1 MRKTLIAMVA
11 LVLVAGAC
19 TTDGST
25 STTGARG
32 TFGTTIGTGGAFVP
46 GLFASALQEFN
57 SCDAFLDHIKAE
69 AIDRVG
75 AYGLPGLGYYGGP
88 VAFAVAEEAFADDG
102 GLIRSTA
109 TDGATSAPIAG
120 QDFSTTNVQEV
131 GVDEP
136 DIVKTD
142 GNRILAIA
150 QGRLHYI
157 DVSSGDP
164 VLTSSI
170 ELPWGWN
177 QELLMS
183 GDTAIVMSTASRY
196 DLSPRLAVG
205 MFAPD
210 MAYSDISVFVQL
222 DISDPSNMEI
232 VDSLYVDGRY
242 LSARMVGDT
251 ARIAFSSA
259 PVGLDFVVPAGG
271 GLRGEQRA
279 ADVNREVIAESRLD
293 NWMPYYILEDS
304 RGNVVDEGTL
314 LDCDS
319 SFAPQVF
326 SGFSMLSVLTV
337 DLSEGIDPGAVAGVL
352 SGGDTI
358 YASEDNLYV
367 ATQQWIEWETLDE
380 RDALREAAA
389 MRTYIHKFDISDP
402 NRTTYEASG
411 EVDGFLLNQFSMS
424 EHEGNLRVASTNV
437 PTWWWW
443 GDGGQTSE
451 SRVDV
456 LSQSGTEL
464 EIIGSVGELGEGE
477 QIFAVRFQG
486 DVGYV
491 VTFRQT
497 DPLYTVDLSDPT
509 NPQVLGELKIL
520 GFSSYLHPVGDG
532 LLMGIGQDADE
543 DGRTTGSQVS
553 IFDVSDLSNP
563 IRVQQFTFAS
573 GYSEA
578 EYDHRAFL
586 HWAPSG
592 LTVLP
597 VQWWDYSDDYEL
609 EGAFIGAVAL
619 DASAEAIVEVGTVVH
634 VDADLEG
641 EEWYEYGWAAQ
652 IRRSLVVG
660 DTLFTLSERGL
671 KGSDLTTLDEISW
684 IDFSG

>member
-1 MRKTLIAMVA
+1 MRRTFIALVA

-19 TTDGST
+19 TTNGAT
-25 STTGARG
+25 TTTGPG
-32 TFGTTIGTGGAFVP
+32 DSPGTTRTGFVP
-46 GLFASALQEFN
+46 GLFASALQEFD
-57 SCDAFLDHIKAE
+57 SCDAFLAHIKAE
-69 AIDRVG
+69 AIERVG
-75 AYGLPGLGYYGGP
+75 AYGLPGVGYYGGP
-88 VAFAVAEEAFADDG
+88 VAFDVVALESGADDG
-102 GLIRSTA
+102 GGFGRVQAAS
-109 TDGATSAPIAG
+109 SPVAG
-120 QDFSTTNVQEV
+120 QDYSTTNVQEV

-183 GDTAIVMSTASRY
+183 GDTAIVMATASRY
-196 DLSPRLAVG
+196 DIEPRLRVG

-210 MAYSDISVFVQL
+210 MGAYTDISVFVQL
-222 DISDPSNMEI
+222 DISDSSNIEI
-232 VDSLYVDGRY
+232 VEALYVDGRY

-279 ADVNREVIAESRLD
+279 EEVNRDVIADSTLE
-293 NWMPYYILEDS
+293 NWMPYYIREDAK
-304 RGNVVDEGTL
+304 GNVLDEGTL

-319 SFAPQVF
+319 AFAPQVF

-337 DLSEGIDPGAVAGVL
+337 DLSEGIDPEAVTGVL

-358 YASEDNLYV
+358 YASQDNLYV
-367 ATQQWIEWETLDE
+367 ATQQWIEWDTLEE

-402 NRTTYEASG
+402 TRTTYEASG

-424 EHEGNLRVASTNV
+424 EYEGNLRVASTNV

-443 GDGGQTSE
+443 GDGGRTSE

-464 EIIGSVGELGEGE
+464 ELIGSVGGLGEGE

-497 DPLYTVDLSDPT
+497 DPLYTVDLSDPA

-520 GFSSYLHPVGDG
+520 GFSSYLHPLGDG
-532 LLMGIGQDADE
+532 LVMGIGQDADE
-543 DGRTTGSQVS
+543 TGRTTGSQVS

-563 IRVQQFTFAS
+563 TRVQQHTFAS

-586 HWAPSG
+586 YWAPSG

-597 VQWWDYSDDYEL
+597 VQWWDYSENYETL
-609 EGAFIGAVAL
+609 EDAFIGAVAL
-619 DASAEAIVEVGTVVH
+619 DASAEAITQLGTVAH
-634 VDADLEG
+634 VEADLEG
-641 EEWYEYGWAAQ
+641 DEWYEFGWAAQ

-671 KGSDLTTLDEISW
+671 KGSDLTTLDETSW
-684 IDFSG
+684 VVFGG

>member
-1 MRKTLIAMVA
+1 MRKSITWLIGMA
-11 LVLVAGAC
+11 LLVGAC
-19 TTDGST
+19 TNSGTTTTTTTKRSSTSIT
-25 STTGARG
+25 STTSV
-32 TFGTTIGTGGAFVP
+32 GGVVP
-46 GLFASALQEFN
+46 GLFASALQEFD
-57 SCDAFLDHIKAE
+57 SCDAFLAHIKAE

-75 AYGLPGLGYYGGP
+75 PYGLPGQGYRGGA
-88 VAFAVAEEAFADDG
+88 VDILVAETAAAEGGFDDA
-102 GLIRSTA
+102 S
-109 TDGATSAPIAG
+109 GALIAG
-120 QDFSTTNVQEV
+120 QDFSTTNVQEA

-157 DVSSGDP
+157 DLSSGDP
-164 VLTSSI
+164 LLTSSI
-170 ELPWGWN
+170 DLPWGWN

-183 GDTAIVMSTASRY
+183 GDTAIVMATTSRF
-196 DLSPRLAVG
+196 DLSPLLGVG
-205 MFAPD
+205 MFSPD
-210 MAYSDISVFVQL
+210 IGSYSDISVFVQL
-222 DISDPSNMEI
+222 DISDPANITI

-259 PVGLDFVVPAGG
+259 PVGLEFVVPAGG

-279 ADVNREVIAESRLD
+279 EEVNRDVIADSTLD
-293 NWMPYYILEDS
+293 NWMPYYILEDAN
-304 RGNVVDEGTL
+304 GNVVDEGTL
-314 LDCDS
+314 IDCDS
-319 SFAPQVF
+319 AYAPRVF
-326 SGFSMLSVLTV
+326 SGFNMLSVLTV
-337 DLSEGIDPGAVAGVL
+337 DLSEGIDPGAVTGVM
-352 SGGDTI
+352 SGGDTL
-358 YASEDNLYV
+358 YASRDSLYV

-380 RDALREAAA
+380 DVARREVQS
-389 MRTYIHKFDISDP
+389 MTTYIHKFDITDP
-402 NRTTYEASG
+402 GRTTYLASG

-424 EHEGNLRVASTNV
+424 EHDGNLRVASTNV

-443 GDGGQTSE
+443 GNTQASE

-456 LSQSGTEL
+456 LAQNGRQL
-464 EIIGSVGELGEGE
+464 DVIGSVGGLGEGE

-486 DVGYV
+486 DVAYV

-509 NPQVLGELKIL
+509 NPKVIGELKIL
-520 GFSSYLHPVGDG
+520 GYSSYLHPMGDG

-543 DGRTTGSQVS
+543 NGRVIGSQVS
-553 IFDVSDLSNP
+553 IFDVSDLANP
-563 IRVQQFTFAS
+563 QRIQQVTFAS

-586 HWAPSG
+586 YWAPSG

-597 VQWWDYSDDYEL
+597 VQWWEYTDEYEL
-609 EGAFIGAVAL
+609 EDAFVGAVAL
-619 DASAEAIVEVGTVVH
+619 DAGPEAIVEIGTITH
-634 VDADLEG
+634 IEADVTDT
-641 EEWYEYGWAAQ
+641 EWYEHSWAAP

-671 KGSDLTTLDEISW
+671 KGSDLATLAETSW
-684 IDFSG
+684 IEFKG